1 MTEHPVIEP
10 ILDDTAADLIG
21 ECDICGGPHVYAY
34 VAGQFVCAS
43 EACAAAALA
52 EAAPPEPMPRPRPVR
67 SDPDTF
73 DPMTAPAGYRPLF
86 DRRPCGRLGPGTCC
100 RDRALWDPELEEEG

>member
-1 MTEHPVIEP
+1 M
-10 ILDDTAADLIG
+10 TAAAHQADTLDL
-21 ECDICGGPHVYAY
+21 A
-34 VAGQFVCAS
+34 
-43 EACAAAALA
+43 
-52 EAAPPEPMPRPRPVR
+52 PEPRARRLRPVPDLPAVAPLRRPRPVR

-100 RDRALWDPELEEEG
+100 RDRALWDPELEEE